1 MSLRNFAPRACV
13 SLWVGMVVRDG
24 CEVRLCDA
32 CDPCVHVSRVSLVP
46 APPGVFLPVHL
57 SAKSC
62 ERVSC
67 IDIKSCRSHCVLS
80 VVEI

>member
-13 SLWVGMVVRDG
+13 SLWVGMVVRF
-24 CEVRLCDA
+24 VYAKPVIR
-32 CDPCVHVSRVSLVP
+32 VSVSRVSLVP

>member
-1 MSLRNFAPRACV
+1 
-13 SLWVGMVVRDG
+13 MVVRF
-24 CEVRLCDA
+24 VYAKPVIR
-32 CDPCVHVSRVSLVP
+32 VSVSRVSLVP

-80 VVEI
+80 VFEI